1 MKENV
6 GARSSM
12 YWSSQMVIRDT
23 ATTTTITSVYKLLTG
38 HMCVQNIQAGT
49 NAINPFLFH
58 LRINLIFS
66 N

>member
-23 ATTTTITSVYKLLTG
+23 ATTTITSVYKLLTG